1 MLTDEEL
8 VRMWL
13 AAEMDDIYSF
23 PEYKRIMMRQMEADD
38 DDTAKFQQTDG
49 AVHGVPDTDG

>member
-13 AAEMDDIYSF
+13 AAGMDDIYSF

-38 DDTAKFQQTDG
+38 DDAAQFEQADS

>member
-1 MLTDEEL
+1 MQITTDEEL

-13 AAEMDDIYSF
+13 AAGLDDVYSF
-23 PEYKRIMMRQMEADD
+23 PMMRQMEADD
-38 DDTAKFQQTDG
+38 DDAAQFQQTDS